1 MRIRIKIACTNFDY
15 PSMDIDVDMNGSIQ
29 DFKNEIQK
37 QEGFW
42 LDNTFIA
49 SEILKNSIIAVEEI
63 G

>member
-1 MRIRIKIACTNFDY
+1 MRIKIKIACTNFEY
-15 PSMDIDVDMNGSIQ
+15 PTMDIDFDTNKSIQ
-29 DFKNEIQK
+29 DLKNEIQK

-63 G
+63 T